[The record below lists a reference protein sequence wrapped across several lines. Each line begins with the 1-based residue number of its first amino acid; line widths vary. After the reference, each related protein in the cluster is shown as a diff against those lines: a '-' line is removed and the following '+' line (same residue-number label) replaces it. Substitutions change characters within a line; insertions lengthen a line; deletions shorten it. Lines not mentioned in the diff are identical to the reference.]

1 MPYFVVF
8 SSRNEWVCCNLPAVT
23 FFEHVECLKPQS
35 RRFARR
41 STDRTHSWRRHEA
54 CRKGGNI
61 ETLWVKIS
69 GNRKISGHGHQVLSN
84 IAEVI
89 WIPLMECDGESWRLG
104 GRLGRK
110 MIYIRPA
117 GLAMEGKAGKLASK
131 QASKQAS
138 HSHPR
143 QPADFSF
150 LRSIV
155 SYPCLKHPTITL
167 TSHHESSLKSSRT
180 RISFSYPSIPDLSFQ
195 CFEESCHDLHSHFLK
210 WILDSATR
218 WRKTPQTQNLIRE
231 TVEWIITPTSIC
243 GHSTKTTKRTR
254 HTWGLG

>member
-1 MPYFVVF
+1 MCASPAITRIYPYSRLPRCISNVHHLLHQRLVFGIQPSPLHSPSMPYFVVF

-117 GLAMEGKAGKLASK
+117 GLAMEGKASK
-131 QASKQAS
+131 QASK
-138 HSHPR
+138 P
-143 QPADFSF
+143 
-150 LRSIV
+150 
-155 SYPCLKHPTITL
+155 
-167 TSHHESSLKSSRT
+167 
-180 RISFSYPSIPDLSFQ
+180 
-195 CFEESCHDLHSHFLK
+195 
-210 WILDSATR
+210 
-218 WRKTPQTQNLIRE
+218 
-231 TVEWIITPTSIC
+231 
-243 GHSTKTTKRTR
+243 
-254 HTWGLG
+254 